1 MGMASKVKRL
11 FYRRQQPKGRHKLK
25 SGTHTSQIGR
35 SSENP
40 SIQTI
45 LFRYPI
51 KCPGIA
57 TGGAYLRHTRVSRAN
72 SPGLVCYSGANAA
85 LLDRSGWFSI
95 KNPATEAKKLMDS
108 MSAPKAPHSHRCNTR
123 TPASF
128 PVKFGYIVDWHLIER
143 TMPQITAYLNWF

>member
-1 MGMASKVKRL
+1 MRRRPPRQPEERARVVQARDAHESRHDEFRDSKIKQRWL
-11 FYRRQQPKGRHKLK
+11 IFADGFSTGRPKLK
-25 SGTHTSQIGR
+25 SGTHMIQIGR

-72 SPGLVCYSGANAA
+72 SPGFVCYSGANAA
-85 LLDRSGWFSI
+85 LLERLVGFRSKIRPPKPKIDGFKERSQ
-95 KNPATEAKKLMDS
+95 
-108 MSAPKAPHSHRCNTR
+108 SAAFAP
-123 TPASF
+123 
-128 PVKFGYIVDWHLIER
+128 L
-143 TMPQITAYLNWF
+143 